1 MSTTTQRPVR
11 TFGIIGLVAGLLMIV
26 AGGAT
31 WGIVTSQLS
40 SQNITVTSSAPFL
53 AGSTVNNPFS
63 AFAQAAGIEAS
74 TNEITGGQSFAD
86 LDREDPLREVAQQ
99 GAFLQASL
107 FTSVVAYGVAALVIG
122 MGAIVAG
129 FGYAL
134 TRIAA
139 GARVR
144 HEELVAA

>member
-1 MSTTTQRPVR
+1 MSTTTRRPVR
-11 TFGIIGLVAGLLMIV
+11 TMGIIGLVAGLFMIV

-31 WGIVTSQLS
+31 WGIVTSNLS
-40 SQNITVTSSAPFL
+40 SQNITVTSNAPFL
-53 AGSTVNNPFS
+53 AGTQVNNPFS

-74 TNEITGGQSFAD
+74 TLNMTDGRSFAD

-107 FTSVVAYGVAALVIG
+107 FTSVVAYGVAALVMG
-122 MGAIVAG
+122 MGVLVAG
-129 FGYAL
+129 NGYAL

-139 GARVR
+139 GATQRQ
-144 HEELVAA
+144 EELASA